1 MQAFQLALDL
11 NRDKVVE
18 RLYNRFDGV
27 MLGVVKVLALWGGR
41 GVADALVDLLTGAVV
56 F

>member
-1 MQAFQLALDL
+1 MQAFQLALVL

-18 RLYNRFDGV
+18 RLYSRFNGV
-27 MLGVVKVLALWGGR
+27 MLGVDKVLALWGER
-41 GVADALVDLLTGAVV
+41 GVVDALVDLLTGAVV